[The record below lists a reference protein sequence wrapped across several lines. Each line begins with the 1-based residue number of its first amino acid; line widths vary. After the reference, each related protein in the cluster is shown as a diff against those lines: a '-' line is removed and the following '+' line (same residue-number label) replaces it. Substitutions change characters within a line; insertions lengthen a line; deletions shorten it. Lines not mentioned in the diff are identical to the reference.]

1 MPDFAYHPR
10 MSTDHRRRSHD
21 VTDGFRR
28 APARAMLRAVGLKD
42 EDFSKPQ
49 VAVATSWNQVTPCN
63 YHLDK
68 LAVHAQNGA
77 NAAGAVSLI
86 FNTIAVSDGIAMG
99 HEGMRASLVSRE
111 NIADAYELVMHA
123 ERFDGSVTIA
133 GCDKSLPG
141 MLMGAA
147 RLDLPSCFLYGGTIM
162 PGKFRGKDVNIQD
175 VFEAVGAVARG
186 TMSEEDLHELEKEA
200 CPGAGSCGGMFT
212 ANTMATIAE
221 AIGMAP
227 IGSSSAPAT
236 HVRRSEWA
244 VKAGELAVQAVEL
257 ELNPR
262 RIMTKKAF
270 ENAIMAVN
278 ASGGSTNAVLHL
290 LAIAHEADVNLDL
303 DDFNRLAKMTP
314 HIADLKPGGQ
324 YVMAD
329 LDKVGGVPVI
339 LKELLDAGL
348 LHGDELTIT
357 GQTMAEALAE
367 APNADGTIVH
377 PFSNPVHADGGLLVL
392 RGTAAPGGG
401 VVKVASTGIREF
413 RGPARVFSGEEAAMD
428 AVVDGKI
435 NDGDVIVIRDEG
447 PIGGPG
453 MREML
458 GVTGAVMGA
467 GMGETVALITDGRFS
482 GATRGFCIGH
492 VCPESVEGGPIGL
505 MQEGDIININV
516 AELRLDLEVDEAELA
531 KRRAVYVRP
540 EPKYVRGALHKYA
553 KLEGPASFGAVLD

>member
-1 MPDFAYHPR
+1 MSNDPR
-10 MSTDHRRRSHD
+10 QKSRD
-21 VTDGFRR
+21 VTEGFRR
-28 APARAMLRAVGLKD
+28 APARAMLRAVGFTD
-42 EDFSKPQ
+42 EDFSKSQ
-49 VAVATSWNQVTPCN
+49 VAVCTSWNQVTPCN

-68 LAVHAQNGA
+68 LAVEAQKGA

-123 ERFDGSVTIA
+123 ERFDGAVTIA

-141 MLMGAA
+141 MLMGMA
-147 RLDLPSCFLYGGTIM
+147 RLNLPGCFLYGGTIM
-162 PGKFRGKDVNIQD
+162 PGRFRGKDVNIQD

-186 TMSEEDLHELEKEA
+186 TMSEEDLLELEKEA

-212 ANTMATIAE
+212 ANTMATIGE

-236 HVRRSEWA
+236 SDRRREWA
-244 VKAGELAVQAVEL
+244 QRAGEIAVAAVEQGL
-257 ELNPR
+257 MPR
-262 RIMTKKAF
+262 QIMTKQAF

-290 LAIAHEADVNLDL
+290 LAIAHECEVDL
-303 DDFNRLAKMTP
+303 TLEDFNRIAAKTP

-329 LDKVGGVPVI
+329 LDKVGGVPAI

-348 LHGDELTIT
+348 LHGDALTAT
-357 GQTMAEALAE
+357 GQTMAEALAD

-377 PFSNPVHADGGLLVL
+377 PFSSPVHADGGLLVL
-392 RGTAAPGGG
+392 RGTAAPLGG

-428 AVVDGKI
+428 AVVEGRIK
-435 NDGDVIVIRDEG
+435 DGDVIVIRDEG

-467 GMGETVALITDGRFS
+467 GLGETVALITDGRFS

-505 MQEGDIININV
+505 MVEGDIININV
-516 AELRLDLEVDEAELA
+516 AEHRLDLEVDEAELER
-531 KRRAVYVRP
+531 RRAEYQRP
-540 EPKYVRGALHKYA
+540 EPKYKRGVLHKYA
-553 KLEGPASFGAVLD
+553 MLVGPACHGAVTD

>member
-1 MPDFAYHPR
+1 MTL
-10 MSTDHRRRSHD
+10 TDYRSRSRD
-21 VTDGFRR
+21 VTEGFRR
-28 APARAMLRAVGLKD
+28 APARAMLRAVGLNE

-49 VAVATSWNQVTPCN
+49 VAVAASWNQVTPCN
-63 YHLDK
+63 YHLDR
-68 LAVHAQNGA
+68 LAVEAQKGA

-186 TMSEEDLHELEKEA
+186 TMSETDLLELEKVA
-200 CPGAGSCGGMFT
+200 CPGSGSCGGMFT

-236 HVRRSEWA
+236 STRRSEWA
-244 VKAGELAVQAVEL
+244 VQAGTIAVRAVEL
-257 ELNPR
+257 ELTPR

-290 LAIAHEADVNLDL
+290 LAIAHEAHVDLSL
-303 DDFNRLAKMTP
+303 DDFNRIAARTP

-357 GQTMAEALAE
+357 GQTMAEALAD
-367 APNADGTIVH
+367 APSADGMIVH
-377 PFSNPVHADGGLLVL
+377 PFSNPMHTDGGLLVL
-392 RGTAAPGGG
+392 RGTAAPLGA

-413 RGPARVFSGEEAAMD
+413 RGPARVFSGEEAAMN
-428 AVVDGKI
+428 AVVDGEIK
-435 NDGDVIVIRDEG
+435 DGDVIVIRDEG
-447 PIGGPG
+447 PRGGPG

-458 GVTGAVMGA
+458 GVTGAAMGA
-467 GMGETVALITDGRFS
+467 GLGETIALITDGRFS

-492 VCPESVEGGPIGL
+492 VCPESVDGGPIGL
-505 MQEGDIININV
+505 IENGDIISISTS
-516 AELRLDLEVDEAELA
+516 EHRLDLEVDSAELER
-531 KRRAVYVRP
+531 RRAHYVMP
-540 EPKYVRGALHKYA
+540 EPKYTRGALAKYA
-553 KLEGPASFGAVLD
+553 KLVGSASTGAVLD

>member
-1 MPDFAYHPR
+1 
-10 MSTDHRRRSHD
+10 
-21 VTDGFRR
+21 
-28 APARAMLRAVGLKD
+28 
-42 EDFSKPQ
+42 
-49 VAVATSWNQVTPCN
+49 
-63 YHLDK
+63 
-68 LAVHAQNGA
+68 
-77 NAAGAVSLI
+77 
-86 FNTIAVSDGIAMG
+86 
-99 HEGMRASLVSRE
+99 
-111 NIADAYELVMHA
+111 MHA
-123 ERFDGSVTIA
+123 ERFDGAVTIA

-141 MLMGAA
+141 MLMGMA
-147 RLDLPSCFLYGGTIM
+147 RLNLPGCFLYGGTIM

-186 TMSEEDLHELEKEA
+186 TMSEEDLLELEKEA

-212 ANTMATIAE
+212 ANTMATIGE

-236 HVRRSEWA
+236 HIRRKEWA
-244 VKAGELAVQAVEL
+244 NTAGAIAVRAVEENL
-257 ELNPR
+257 TPR
-262 RIMTKKAF
+262 MIMTKPAF

-278 ASGGSTNAVLHL
+278 ACGGSTNAVLHL
-290 LAIAHEADVNLDL
+290 LAMAHECGVDLSL
-303 DDFNRLAKMTP
+303 DDFNRLAAQTP

-329 LDKVGGVPVI
+329 LDKVGGIPVI
-339 LKELLDAGL
+339 LKELLDAGH
-348 LHGDELTIT
+348 LHGDALTVT
-357 GQTMAEALAE
+357 GQTMAEALAD

-428 AVVDGKI
+428 AVVEGKI
-435 NDGDVIVIRDEG
+435 KDGDVIVIRDEG

-467 GMGETVALITDGRFS
+467 GLGETVALITDGRFS

-505 MQEGDIININV
+505 MEEGDIININV
-516 AELRLDLEVDEAELA
+516 AELRLDLEVDEATLA
-531 KRRAVYVRP
+531 ERRARYQRP
-540 EPKYVRGALHKYA
+540 TPKYTRGVLHKYA
-553 KLEGPASFGAVLD
+553 LLVGPASSGAVLD